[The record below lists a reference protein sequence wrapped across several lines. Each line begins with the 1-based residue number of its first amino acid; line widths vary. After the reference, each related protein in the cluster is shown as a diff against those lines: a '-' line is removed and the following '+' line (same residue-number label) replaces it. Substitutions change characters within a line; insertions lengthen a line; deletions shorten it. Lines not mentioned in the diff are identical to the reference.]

1 MLRSM
6 RLRRWFLAAFAIS
19 AASLLMPTPSRA
31 AGGDKQVVGREI
43 GAVLGW
49 RLGPEALEERCRVAD
64 PEGVEA
70 RQKLLQVWRE
80 KNARL
85 IESVDTRIAEIVPL
99 ISPPSTSV
107 DASVQAVHA
116 QVKQLILEPI
126 FSGRSP
132 EESTTICK
140 TESNPTSA
148 RWTSN
153 GLPHVQQSLAALYDW
168 KTARE
173 QK

>member
-1 MLRSM
+1 M
-6 RLRRWFLAAFAIS
+6 
-19 AASLLMPTPSRA
+19 SRA
-31 AGGDKQVVGREI
+31 DKSLVGREV
-43 GAVLGW
+43 GAILGW
-49 RLGPEALEERCRVAD
+49 RLGPEALEERCRTAD

-70 RQKLLQVWRE
+70 RQKLLQAWRE

-85 IESVDTRIAEIVPL
+85 IDEVDTRVAEIVPL
-99 ISPPSTSV
+99 ISPPSGSV
-107 DASVQAVHA
+107 DAAVQAVHA
-116 QVKQLILEPI
+116 QVKTLILEPL
-126 FSGRSP
+126 FSAKSS
-132 EESTTICK
+132 EESAALCK
-140 TESNPTSA
+140 AESDPANT